1 MRLAE
6 EASRIVVVRTAAAPS
21 RSRWNVFAAAAGSRI
36 LLQVVYDDSPLVKL
50 LVIAPPSVQ
59 NVKTHKKIRL
69 FSNYRPTQLVT
80 LLSHDS
86 SDER

>member
-21 RSRWNVFAAAAGSRI
+21 RSRWNVFAAAAAGSRI

-59 NVKTHKKIRL
+59 NVKTQKNQIV
-69 FSNYRPTQLVT
+69 FQL
-80 LLSHDS
+80 
-86 SDER
+86 